1 MPSAVE
7 HENILIAIDDSAATW
22 RAVDYVADLGR
33 TSQRLCVHL
42 FHADFYPPDL
52 QESRG
57 GTTANEEEE
66 VEAQLERKQQR
77 WERRMQG
84 AAAHLF
90 NKARGVLESAGT
102 APDQIQCH
110 VVLLAHR
117 EELTDQILNSAR
129 EFGCGTIVIGRNS
142 FHWLKE
148 LFVDHLSEE
157 ISRRAQKLYVKVI
170 E

>member
-90 NKARGVLESAGT
+90 NKAR
-102 APDQIQCH
+102 
-110 VVLLAHR
+110 
-117 EELTDQILNSAR
+117 
-129 EFGCGTIVIGRNS
+129 
-142 FHWLKE
+142 E

-157 ISRRAQKLYVKVI
+157 ISRRAPKLYVKVI